1 MTSWVE
7 RIPVTV
13 KWVIEMIRWLIVGLN
28 ALWMAIDRG
37 RENADIRRVRNR
49 AALDRHPPMLPHP
62 PPFTIPTPPF
72 PIQASVGM
80 I

>member
-49 AALDRHPPMLPHP
+49 AALDRHPPSLDRHPH
-62 PPFTIPTPPF
+62 
-72 PIQASVGM
+72 VM
-80 I
+80 Y

>member
-49 AALDRHPPMLPHP
+49 AALDRHPPLLP
-62 PPFTIPTPPF
+62 PPSLYRHPHFLF
-72 PIQASVGM
+72 RLVWA
-80 I
+80 